1 MIVAATMA
9 LASRGRLSI
18 LIFHR
23 VLAERDA
30 LLPSEPTADAFD
42 LLLSHLKARF
52 TVLPLQDAV
61 ERLYGGTLPR
71 AALAIT
77 FDDGYADNLSV
88 AAPLLRKHGLP
99 ATLFVATG
107 YLDGGIMWNDRVIA
121 AFRSTSRPALDLD
134 GLGLGSFS
142 TATIGDRRD
151 GIERVLRALKYRPS
165 AERERLARA
174 VAEAGAIET
183 PPDLMLTRDGVRALG
198 RYGIDVGAHTLTHP
212 ILART
217 DSREAWREI
226 SEGKRELE
234 TIAGRS
240 VSLFAYP
247 NGRPGDDYGP
257 EHVRMVREA
266 GFAAAVSTAWGAA
279 DRASDRLQLPRFTP
293 WTRQPLR
300 FDLLMLRNLRH
311 RAEQP
316 EAAKC

>member
-1 MIVAATMA
+1 MIVAGTLA

-23 VLAERDA
+23 VVLQRDP
-30 LLPSEPTADAFD
+30 LLPNEPTADEFD
-42 LLLSHLKARF
+42 ALLSHLKARF
-52 TVLPLQDAV
+52 SVLALGDAV
-61 ERLYGGTLPR
+61 ERLYTHTLPR

-77 FDDGYADNLSV
+77 FDDGYADNLTV
-88 AAPLLRKHGLP
+88 AAPRLRKHALP

-121 AFRSTSRPALDLD
+121 AFRSTSLPEIDL
-134 GLGLGSFS
+134 GSLGLG
-142 TATIGDRRD
+142 THPTTTLAARRIGM
-151 GIERVLRALKYRPS
+151 ERVLRELKYRPS
-165 AERERLARA
+165 GERECLARA
-174 VAEAGAIET
+174 VVDAARVET
-183 PPDLMLTRDGVRALG
+183 PSNLMLTSDGVRALAREG
-198 RYGIDVGAHTLTHP
+198 VVVGAHTITHP
-212 ILART
+212 ILARSDAT
-217 DSREAWREI
+217 EAWHEI

-234 TIAGRS
+234 SIVGYR

-247 NGRPGDDYGP
+247 NGRPRDDYGP

-279 DRASDRLQLPRFTP
+279 DCTSDPAQLPRFTP

-311 RAEQP
+311 RVDRP
-316 EAAKC
+316 EVARC

>member
-1 MIVAATMA
+1 MIVAATLA

-23 VLAERDA
+23 VLRERDA
-30 LLPSEPTADAFD
+30 LLPSEPTAEEFD

-52 TVLPLQDAV
+52 TVLPLRDAV

-88 AAPLLRKHGLP
+88 AAPLLRKHALP
-99 ATLFVATG
+99 ATLFVATA

-121 AFRSTSRPALDLD
+121 AFRSTSRPEIDLD
-134 GLGLGSFS
+134 PLGLGKAS
-142 TATIGDRRD
+142 TATIADRRD
-151 GIERVLRALKYRPS
+151 GMERVLRELKYRPS

-174 VAEAGAIET
+174 VADAAGIET
-183 PPDLMLTRDGVRALG
+183 PSDLMLTRDGVRALAH
-198 RYGIDVGAHTLTHP
+198 YGVDVAAHTRTHP
-212 ILART
+212 ILARA
-217 DSREAWREI
+217 DSSEAWREI

-234 TIAGRS
+234 TIAGRT

>member
-30 LLPSEPTADAFD
+30 LLPSEPTAEDFD

-52 TVLPLQDAV
+52 TVLPLHDAV

-71 AALAIT
+71 PALAIT

-134 GLGLGSFS
+134 ALGLGRFS
-142 TATIGDRRD
+142 TATTGDRRE
-151 GIERVLRALKYRPS
+151 GMERVLRELKYRPS

-174 VAEAGAIET
+174 VAEAAEIET
-183 PPDLMLTRDGVRALG
+183 PSNLMLTRDGVRALG
-198 RYGIDVGAHTLTHP
+198 RYGVDVGAHTVRHP

-217 DSREAWREI
+217 DSSEAWREI

-234 TIAGRS
+234 AIAGGS

-311 RAEQP
+311 RAEQH

>member
-1 MIVAATMA
+1 MIVGATLA

-23 VLAERDA
+23 VLAERDP
-30 LLPSEPTADAFD
+30 LLPSEPTAEEFD

-61 ERLYGGTLPR
+61 ERLYGRRLPR

-88 AAPLLRKHGLP
+88 AAPLLRKHALP

-121 AFRSTSRPALDLD
+121 AFRSTSRPDLDLD
-134 GLGLGSFS
+134 TLGLGKFS
-142 TATIGDRRD
+142 TATTAERRD
-151 GIERVLRALKYRPS
+151 GMERVLRALKYRPA

-174 VAEAGAIET
+174 VADAAAIET
-183 PPDLMLTRDGVRALG
+183 PSKLMLTCDGARALAG
-198 RYGIDVGAHTLTHP
+198 YGVAVGAHTLTHP

-217 DSREAWREI
+217 PAGDAWREI
-226 SEGKRELE
+226 AEGKRELE
-234 TIAGRS
+234 AIVGRG

-247 NGRPGDDYGP
+247 NGRPGDDYAP

-279 DRASDRLQLPRFTP
+279 DCASDRLQLPRFTP
-293 WTRQPLR
+293 WTRKPLR

-311 RAEQP
+311 RNEQP
-316 EAAKC
+316 AVAAC

>member
-1 MIVAATMA
+1 MIVAATLA

-23 VLAERDA
+23 VLSARDA
-30 LLPSEPTADAFD
+30 LLPSEPTADDFD
-42 LLLSHLKARF
+42 VLLSHLKARF
-52 TVLPLQDAV
+52 TVLPLHDAV

-121 AFRSTSRPALDLD
+121 AFRSTSRRELNLAA
-134 GLGLGSFS
+134 LGLGRFS
-142 TATIGDRRD
+142 TATIDDRRD
-151 GIERVLRALKYRPS
+151 GMEQLLRALKYRPS
-165 AERERLARA
+165 AERERLACA
-174 VAEAGAIET
+174 VADAAGIET
-183 PPDLMLTRDGVRALG
+183 PSDLMLTRDGVRALA
-198 RYGIDVGAHTLTHP
+198 RYGVDVGAHTLTHP
-212 ILART
+212 ILARI
-217 DSREAWREI
+217 DPAGAWREI

-234 TIAGRS
+234 AIVGRS

-247 NGRPGDDYGP
+247 NGRPGDDYAP

-266 GFAAAVSTAWGAA
+266 GFTGAVSTAWGAA
-279 DRASDRLQLPRFTP
+279 DRSSDRLQLPRFTP

-311 RAEQP
+311 RVEHP
-316 EAAKC
+316 EVAKC